1 MDKPVKTAEAAT
13 ENVVVKPTKASASGE
28 GTLFKTPLSLRV
40 TTWIIIGV
48 WTVIAIFPLLWLLV
62 MSFKL
67 PLDAF
72 NANPFAVIFGPNTRS
87 SVGGV
92 SILGTTLFLAA
103 AYALLSVFA
112 ARDAWLARLG
122 STETNTKTW
131 VVVGFYVGFLL
142 VGALTFVFLVPWVSS
157 FFTFALGGIPVLS
170 ALVNPVLGLTTQH
183 YETVWVQNGFY
194 QQFINTLIVTVGV
207 VTISLTIGTL
217 AAYGLARTRTAWAF
231 WILIAALV
239 FRALP
244 HSVLVTGY
252 LPPFIEWGL
261 YGKRISVIIVLVA
274 INQPFTIWML
284 RSFFMNIPTALDEAA
299 LVDGCNRLQA
309 FWNVIMPVMW
319 PGVITTGLFSF
330 MLAYNDYLVSALL
343 LDGETRTMVPAIL
356 SYFNRET
363 TLTDQLEAIA
373 AAASITF
380 PLFLLVLFFQKQI
393 VSGLTQGAVKG

>member
-1 MDKPVKTAEAAT
+1 MDNK
-13 ENVVVKPTKASASGE
+13 
-28 GTLFKTPLSLRV
+28 LFRLPLNLRV
-40 TTWIIIGV
+40 ATWLIIGV
-48 WTVIAIFPLLWLLV
+48 WVVVATFPLLWLLV

-72 NANPFAVIFGPNTRS
+72 DPNPLVVVFGPSTNR
-87 SVGGV
+87 VAGGV
-92 SILGTTLFLAA
+92 SVIAVVLALVT
-103 AYALLSVFA
+103 AYLLLSAFANREALLERFSTARSGTRPWTVVGVYLGFLVVA
-112 ARDAWLARLG
+112 ALSFVVVIPLLSGLFRTLLG
-122 STETNTKTW
+122 S
-131 VVVGFYVGFLL
+131 VPLL
-142 VGALTFVFLVPWVSS
+142 HNLVD
-157 FFTFALGGIPVLS
+157 PVM
-170 ALVNPVLGLTTQH
+170 GLTTQH
-183 YETVWVQNGFY
+183 YREVWFVNGFY
-194 QQFINTLIVTVGV
+194 KQFLNTMFVTVGV

-217 AAYGLARTRTAWAF
+217 AAYGLARTRTPWAF
-231 WILIAALV
+231 WILIAALM

-244 HSVLVTGY
+244 HSTLVTGY
-252 LPPFIEWGL
+252 LPSFIEWGL
-261 YGKRISVIIVLVA
+261 YGKRFAVIIVLVA

-284 RSFFMNIPTALDEAA
+284 RSFFMNIPAALDEAA

-309 FWNVIMPVMW
+309 FWNVIMPIMW

-343 LDGETRTMVPAIL
+343 LDGETRTMVPAIIA
-356 SYFNRET
+356 YFNRET

>member
-1 MDKPVKTAEAAT
+1 M
-13 ENVVVKPTKASASGE
+13 E
-28 GTLFKTPLSLRV
+28 GKLFRLPLNLRV
-40 TTWIIIGV
+40 TTWLIIGV
-48 WTVIAIFPLLWLLV
+48 WLVVAVFPLLWLLV

-72 NANPFAVIFGPNTRS
+72 DSNPFVVMFGPNTNRV
-87 SVGGV
+87 VGGV
-92 SILGTTLFLAA
+92 SVLSIALALGAAFLLLTAFA
-103 AYALLSVFA
+103 NRDALL
-112 ARDAWLARLG
+112 ARFG
-122 STETNTKTW
+122 SPKGANPW
-131 VVVGFYVGFLL
+131 AVVALYLGFLVMAALLFVAIPL
-142 VGALTFVFLVPWVSS
+142 VSTFFRDV
-157 FFTFALGGIPVLS
+157 LGGVPLLNRLVEPVM
-170 ALVNPVLGLTTQH
+170 GFTTQH
-183 YETVWVQNGFY
+183 YREVWLDNGFY
-194 QQFINTLIVTVGV
+194 KQFLNTLYVTVGV

-217 AAYGLARTRTAWAF
+217 AAYGLARTRTPWAF

-244 HSVLVTGY
+244 QSTLVTGY
-252 LPPFIEWGL
+252 LPAFIEWGL
-261 YGKRISVIIVLVA
+261 YGKRFAVIIVLVA

-284 RSFFMNIPTALDEAA
+284 RSFFMNIPAALDEAA

-309 FWNVIMPVMW
+309 FWNVIMPIMW

-343 LDGETRTMVPAIL
+343 LDGETRTMVPAIIA
-356 SYFNRET
+356 YFNRET

>member
-1 MDKPVKTAEAAT
+1 M
-13 ENVVVKPTKASASGE
+13 ENK
-28 GTLFKTPLSLRV
+28 LFRLPLGLRV
-40 TTWIIIGV
+40 TTWLILGV
-48 WTVIAIFPLLWLLV
+48 WLTVAVFPLLWLLV

-72 NANPFAVIFGPNTRS
+72 DPNPLVVIFGPSTNTIA
-87 SVGGV
+87 GGV
-92 SILGTTLFLAA
+92 SVVTVVLTLVAAFL
-103 AYALLSVFA
+103 LLTAFA
-112 ARDAWLARLG
+112 NRESLVERLSG
-122 STETNTKTW
+122 RSSTRPW
-131 VVVGFYVGFLL
+131 VVVGVYLGFLVVAALSL
-142 VGALTFVFLVPWVSS
+142 VVIPLLASLFRSL
-157 FFTFALGGIPVLS
+157 LGGVPLLHNLVDPVM
-170 ALVNPVLGLTTQH
+170 GLTTQH
-183 YETVWVQNGFY
+183 YLEVWLENGFY
-194 QQFINTLIVTVGV
+194 KQFLNTMFVTVGV

-217 AAYGLARTRTAWAF
+217 AAYGLARTRTPWAF

-244 HSVLVTGY
+244 HSTLVTGY
-252 LPPFIEWGL
+252 LPSFIEWGL
-261 YGKRISVIIVLVA
+261 YGKRFAVIVVLVA

-284 RSFFMNIPTALDEAA
+284 RSFFVNIPAALDEAA

-309 FWNVIMPVMW
+309 FWNVIMPIMW

-343 LDGETRTMVPAIL
+343 LDGETRTMVPAIIA
-356 SYFNRET
+356 YFNRET

-393 VSGLTQGAVKG
+393 VSGLTTGAVKG